1 MWGKVWGKCGENY
14 TEDYT
19 DIVIVTS
26 CVTRVVSND
35 VVSCVGSLSVV
46 GSEKKHKALHS
57 CGEIARFIKY
67 CVFFELNHNYLRNYL
82 YLCHK

>member
-19 DIVIVTS
+19 EDYTDIVIVTS
-26 CVTRVVSND
+26 CVTIVVSND

-46 GSEKKHKALHS
+46 K
-57 CGEIARFIKY
+57 RNIK
-67 CVFFELNHNYLRNYL
+67 L
-82 YLCHK
+82 

>member
-1 MWGKVWGKCGENY
+1 MVIFPYPKPTKCYGDTVIRRAEDY

-26 CVTRVVSND
+26 CVTRVFGND

-46 GSEKKHKALHS
+46 K
-57 CGEIARFIKY
+57 RNIK
-67 CVFFELNHNYLRNYL
+67 L
-82 YLCHK
+82 